1 MELESASESEIEILS
16 QTLERLNI
24 PKYNL
29 KMEEN
34 PMVEVVITPVDTAT
48 LDIPESSNATRFRPR
63 HSRTPTTRGTASVF
77 GAIENDSPTDKLR
90 PKGINPFGI
99 YLEI

>member
-1 MELESASESEIEILS
+1 MELETASESEIEILS

-34 PMVEVVITPVDTAT
+34 PMVEVVNT
-48 LDIPESSNATRFRPR
+48 LLKQL
-63 HSRTPTTRGTASVF
+63 H
-77 GAIENDSPTDKLR
+77 
-90 PKGINPFGI
+90 
-99 YLEI
+99 